1 LGYIFIDRIE
11 FEASDYLCAQNRIE
25 VNLKQYTKEFSYNL
39 RLAYPVI
46 LGMVGHTLIGIV
58 DNIMVGKIGSTELA
72 AVSLGNSMIFIAM
85 SLGIGFS
92 TAITPIVAEGDA
104 EKNDIKIRSA
114 FHHGLFLCTIL
125 GVVLFTVIMF
135 AKPIMELLKQPAD
148 VIVLAKPYLG
158 WVAFSLIP
166 LVMYQG
172 YKQFADGMSL
182 TKYSMYAMVMA
193 NVLHVAI
200 NYVLIYGIWFF
211 PKMGIIGAALGTVI
225 SRIFLVMFM
234 HIMLSRRDD
243 LKRFFKGFSFNE
255 IKKATINKIISI
267 GFPSAMQMLFEVV
280 LFTASIWL
288 CGNIGKT
295 SQAANQIALSLA
307 SMTFMFAMGLSVTSM
322 VRVSNQR
329 GLMDYKKLIVVARSI
344 FLLAIILETIFAIFF
359 IVFHDYLP
367 YIFLN
372 MENTGQILDNEEV
385 IGIASKLLLIA
396 AIFQISDGIQ
406 VVVLG
411 ALRGLQDVKI
421 PMYITFVA
429 YWVIGFPISYYL
441 GEHTE
446 LKAQGVWIGLL
457 AGLTAAAICL
467 YIRFHYLTKRLVK
480 NSDTE

>member
-1 LGYIFIDRIE
+1 MGYIFIDRIE

-104 EKNDIKIRSA
+104 EKNDNKIRSA
-114 FHHGLFLCTIL
+114 FHHGLFLCTVL
-125 GVVLFTVIMF
+125 GLVLFTVIMF

-182 TKYSMYAMVMA
+182 TKYSMYAMIMA
-193 NVLHVAI
+193 NVLHVGI

-344 FLLAIILETIFAIFF
+344 FLLAIILETVFAIFF
-359 IVFHDYLP
+359 IIFHDYLP

-429 YWVIGFPISYYL
+429 YWIIGFPISYYL

-467 YIRFHYLTKRLVK
+467 YIRFHYLTKRLIS
-480 NSDTE
+480 N

>member
-1 LGYIFIDRIE
+1 M
-11 FEASDYLCAQNRIE
+11 
-25 VNLKQYTKEFSYNL
+25 NLKQYTKEFSYNL

-104 EKNDIKIRSA
+104 EKNDTKIRSA

-125 GVVLFTVIMF
+125 GLLLFTVIMF

-193 NVLHVAI
+193 NVLHVGI
-200 NYVLIYGIWFF
+200 NYVLIYGIWIF

-344 FLLAIILETIFAIFF
+344 FLLAIILETVFAIFF
-359 IVFHDYLP
+359 IAFHDYLP

-385 IGIASKLLLIA
+385 IAIASKLLLIA

-411 ALRGLQDVKI
+411 ALRGLQDVKV

-446 LKAQGVWIGLL
+446 LKAQGVWVGLL

-467 YIRFHYLTKRLVK
+467 YIRFHYLTKRLIIDSVS
-480 NSDTE
+480 ND

>member
-1 LGYIFIDRIE
+1 M
-11 FEASDYLCAQNRIE
+11 
-25 VNLKQYTKEFSYNL
+25 
-39 RLAYPVI
+39 AYPVI

-104 EKNDIKIRSA
+104 EKNDTKIRSA

-125 GVVLFTVIMF
+125 GLVLFSVIMC
-135 AKPIMELLKQPAD
+135 AKPIMELLKQPED

-193 NVLHVAI
+193 NVLHVGI
-200 NYVLIYGIWFF
+200 NYVLIYGIWIF

-243 LKRFFKGFSFNE
+243 LKRFFKNFSFNE
-255 IKKATINKIISI
+255 IQKSTIKKIISI

-307 SMTFMFAMGLSVTSM
+307 SLTFMFAMGLSVTSM
-322 VRVSNQR
+322 IRVSNQR
-329 GLMDYKKLIVVARSI
+329 GLMDFKKLIVVARSI
-344 FLLAIILETIFAIFF
+344 FLLAIILETVFAIFF
-359 IVFHDYLP
+359 IAFHDYLP

-385 IGIASKLLLIA
+385 ITIASRLLLIA
-396 AIFQISDGIQ
+396 AVFQISDGIQ

-411 ALRGLQDVKI
+411 ALRGLQDVKV

-457 AGLTAAAICL
+457 AGLTAAAVFL
-467 YIRFHYLTKRLVK
+467 YIRFHYLTKKLII
-480 NSDTE
+480 NSVSNS